1 MRSTTDTEYL
11 HKKAYEAIWHLRRR
25 LGVSHGEDRA
35 IIIAATLL
43 ALKSNPEIRDSTE
56 PMSIKDLAAK
66 INDTLSTLQ
75 DPLDLKQTHPLYSLY
90 TQASW
95 GACELTPDKE
105 ADSVS
110 KYLAP
115 LVEYVEHI
123 ESTEWSGD
131 DVIAPAF
138 IESLRGSKSSLGQV
152 FTPPHIAH
160 FIADTLNITAKD
172 KVLDACNGTGILTQA
187 AMTHTS
193 GLPTSSYAV
202 EYSPVVYAIAKVGQ
216 TLSGHPYMIIE
227 GDSSSERVKH
237 WIQGRGISRVIMNPP
252 YENTHGCLRIVR
264 NVLES
269 VPAGTV
275 CAFILPSH
283 KLDRATT
290 KFKNWLLQNN
300 QITQI
305 LSFPLETFWRLRIQT
320 SVFYITAGTP
330 QGDQPIRVHA
340 MIDDGL
346 VTVPRKG
353 RYDTDKL
360 WETQYR
366 QHWLDVVA
374 GRKEDETTT
383 YQNPDE
389 TIEGPRYM
397 PIVEPDH
404 DMYRHDLKR
413 YHDFIDNEQ
422 AYNDV
427 EHCKVK
433 GFEGGREAVIKKMEA
448 APRKLF
454 RVGELFNANLGGREV
469 LKREQVP
476 GTIRYV
482 TNSLL
487 NNGVSAHIG
496 NEEAVV
502 ASENE
507 ITIAQSGSVGADC
520 VFFQPAPYAP
530 TERVIRLT
538 SIGFDL
544 DPAVGVY
551 MTTAFRWFMGKY
563 NYGYQPNPKYISR
576 DVVSLP
582 VDTTGAPDWGL
593 VRDYMRALSG

>member
-66 INDTLSTLQ
+66 INDTLSALQ

-95 GACELTPDKE
+95 GTCELTPDKE

-123 ESTEWSGD
+123 ENTEWSGD

-160 FIADTLNITAKD
+160 FIAETLNITAKD

-202 EYSPVVYAIAKVGQ
+202 EYSPIVYAIAKAGQ
-216 TLSGHPYMIIE
+216 TLTGHPYMIIE

-283 KLDRATT
+283 KLDRATD

-305 LSFPLETFWRLRIQT
+305 LSFSLETFWRLRIQT

-353 RYDTDKL
+353 WYDTDKL

-413 YHDFIDNEQ
+413 YHDFIGNEQ

-433 GFEGGREAVIKKMEA
+433 GFEGDREAVIKKMEA

-454 RVGELFNANLGGREV
+454 KVGDLFSANLGGREI

-476 GTIRYV
+476 GRMRYV

-487 NNGVSAHIG
+487 NNGISAHVG
-496 NEEAVV
+496 NKEAVV
-502 ASENE
+502 ACENE

-520 VFFQPAPYAP
+520 VFFQPSPYAP

-538 SIGFDL
+538 SIGFEL

-551 MTTAFRWFMGKY
+551 MTTAFRRFMGKY

-593 VRDYMRALSG
+593 IREYMRALGG

>member
-1 MRSTTDTEYL
+1 MSLITDTDYL

-25 LGVSHGEDRA
+25 LGVSHEEDRA

-43 ALKSNPEIRDSTE
+43 ALKSNQEIRDTTE
-56 PMSIKDLAAK
+56 PMGIQDLAAK
-66 INDTLSTLQ
+66 INETLSTLK
-75 DPLDLKQTHPLYSLY
+75 DPLDLKQAHPLYSLY

-95 GACELTPDKE
+95 GTCELTPDKE

-123 ESTEWSGD
+123 ENTEWSGD

-160 FIADTLNITAKD
+160 FIAETLNITTKD

-202 EYSPVVYAIAKVGQ
+202 EYSPIVYAIAKAGQ
-216 TLSGHPYMIIE
+216 MLTGHPYMIIE
-227 GDSSSERVKH
+227 GDSSSESVKH

-283 KLDRATT
+283 KLDRATD

-305 LSFPLETFWRLRIQT
+305 LSFPLETFWRLQIQT

-366 QHWLDVVA
+366 QHWLDVIA
-374 GRKEDETTT
+374 GRKDDETTI
-383 YQNPDE
+383 YQNPADS
-389 TIEGPRYM
+389 IEGPRYTPVIELTHEM
-397 PIVEPDH
+397 FRSDLQR
-404 DMYRHDLKR
+404 YRE
-413 YHDFIDNEQ
+413 FIDNEQ
-422 AYNDV
+422 EYNDV
-427 EHCKVK
+427 KHYRV
-433 GFEGGREAVIKKMEA
+433 EGVPGDLQGVISKMEA

-454 RVGELFNANLGGREV
+454 KVGDLFNANLGGREV

-476 GTIRYV
+476 GRIRYV

-487 NNGVSAHIG
+487 NNGVSAHVG
-496 NEEAVV
+496 NKEAVV
-502 ASENE
+502 ACENE

-520 VFFQPAPYAP
+520 VFFQPSPYAP

-538 SIGFDL
+538 SIGFEL

-551 MTTAFRWFMGKY
+551 ITTAFRRFMSKY

-582 VDTTGAPDWGL
+582 VDATGAPDWGL
-593 VRDYMRALSG
+593 IREYMRALGG

>member
-1 MRSTTDTEYL
+1 MRSITDTEYL

-56 PMSIKDLAAK
+56 PMSIKDLATK

-75 DPLDLKQTHPLYSLY
+75 DPLDLKQNHPLYSLY

-95 GACELTPDKE
+95 GTCELTPDKE

-123 ESTEWSGD
+123 ENTEWAGD

-160 FIADTLNITAKD
+160 FIAETLDITAKD
-172 KVLDACNGTGILTQA
+172 KTLDACNGTGILTQA

-202 EYSPVVYAIAKVGQ
+202 EYSPIVYAIAKAGQ
-216 TLSGHPYMIIE
+216 TLTGHPYMIIE
-227 GDSSSERVKH
+227 GDSSSEPVKH

-340 MIDDGL
+340 MTDDGL

-433 GFEGGREAVIKKMEA
+433 GFEGDREAVIKKMEA

-454 RVGELFNANLGGREV
+454 RVGELFNANLGGYEIM
-469 LKREQVP
+469 KRDQVP
-476 GTIRYV
+476 GTIRHV
-482 TNSLL
+482 TNSLI
-487 NNGVSAHIG
+487 NNGVSAHVG
-496 NEEAVV
+496 NEDMVV

-520 VFFQPAPYAP
+520 VFFQPAPYSP
-530 TERVIRLT
+530 TERLVRLT

-551 MTTAFRWFMGKY
+551 MTTAFRRFMGKY

-582 VDTTGAPDWGL
+582 VDATGAPDWGL

>member
-1 MRSTTDTEYL
+1 MRSITDTEYL

-56 PMSIKDLAAK
+56 PTSIKDLAAK

-75 DPLDLKQTHPLYSLY
+75 DPLSLKQNHPLYSLY

-95 GACELTPDKE
+95 GTCELTPDKE

-123 ESTEWSGD
+123 ENTEWAGD

-160 FIADTLNITAKD
+160 FIAGTLNITAKD
-172 KVLDACNGTGILTQA
+172 KVLDACNGAGILTQA

-202 EYSPVVYAIAKVGQ
+202 EYSPVVYAIAKAGQ

-283 KLDRATT
+283 KLDRATD

-305 LSFPLETFWRLRIQT
+305 LSFPLEMFWRLRTQT

-330 QGDQPIRVHA
+330 QGDQQIRVHA
-340 MIDDGL
+340 MTDDGL

-353 RYDTDKL
+353 RYDADKL

-366 QHWLDVVA
+366 QHWLDVIA
-374 GRKEDETTT
+374 GREDDKTTT
-383 YQNPDE
+383 YQNPTE
-389 TIEGPRYM
+389 TIEGPRYT
-397 PIVEPDH
+397 PVIEPDH
-404 DMYRHDLKR
+404 DMYRHDLQR
-413 YHDFIDNEQ
+413 YHEFIGNELK
-422 AYNDV
+422 YNDV
-427 EHCKVK
+427 SHHRVEPLQ
-433 GFEGGREAVIKKMEA
+433 GDSLAIIKKMESV
-448 APRKLF
+448 PRKIF
-454 RVGELFNANLGGREV
+454 KVGDLFNANLGGREV

-487 NNGVSAHIG
+487 NNGVSAHVG

-520 VFFQPAPYAP
+520 VFFQLAPYAP

-538 SIGFDL
+538 PIGFEL

-551 MTTAFRWFMGKY
+551 MTTAFRRFMDKY
-563 NYGYQPNPKYISR
+563 DYGYQPDPKYISR

-582 VDTTGAPDWGL
+582 VDATGAPDWGL

>member
-43 ALKSNPEIRDSTE
+43 ALKSKPEIRDSTE
-56 PMSIKDLAAK
+56 PMSIKDLATK

-75 DPLDLKQTHPLYSLY
+75 DPLDLKQNHPLYSLY

-123 ESTEWSGD
+123 ENTEWSGD

-160 FIADTLNITAKD
+160 FIAATLDITAKD
-172 KVLDACNGTGILTQA
+172 KTLDACNGTGILTQA

-202 EYSPVVYAIAKVGQ
+202 EYSPIVYAIAKAGQ
-216 TLSGHPYMIIE
+216 TLTGHPYMIIE
-227 GDSSSERVKH
+227 GDSSSESVKH

-290 KFKNWLLQNN
+290 KFKNRLLQNN

-305 LSFPLETFWRLRIQT
+305 LSFPLETFWRLGIQT

-374 GRKEDETTT
+374 VRKEDETTT

-389 TIEGPRYM
+389 TIEGPRHT
-397 PIVEPDH
+397 PVIEPTH

-413 YHDFIDNEQ
+413 YHEFIGNELK
-422 AYNDV
+422 YNDV
-427 EHCKVK
+427 SHHRVEPLQ
-433 GFEGGREAVIKKMEA
+433 GDSRAIIKKMES
-448 APRKLF
+448 APRKIF
-454 RVGELFNANLGGREV
+454 KVGDLFNANLGGREV

-538 SIGFDL
+538 PIRFDL

-551 MTTAFRWFMGKY
+551 MTTAFRRFMDKY
-563 NYGYQPNPKYISR
+563 DYGYQPNPKYISR

-582 VDTTGAPDWGL
+582 VDATGAPDWGL
-593 VRDYMRALSG
+593 IRDYMRALSG

>member
-1 MRSTTDTEYL
+1 MSPITDTDYL

-43 ALKSNPEIRDSTE
+43 MLKNSPEIRGTTE
-56 PMSIKDLAAK
+56 PMGIQDLATK
-66 INDTLSTLQ
+66 IDETLGSLQ
-75 DPLDLKQTHPLYSLY
+75 DPLDLKQVHPLYSLY

-95 GACELTPDKE
+95 GECELTPDKE

-115 LVEYVEHI
+115 LVEYVEHL
-123 ESTEWSGD
+123 ENTEWSGD

-172 KVLDACNGTGILTQA
+172 KTLDACNGTGILTQA

-202 EYSPVVYAIAKVGQ
+202 EYSPIVYAIAKAGQ
-216 TLSGHPYMIIE
+216 TLTGHPYMIIE

-283 KLDRATT
+283 KLDMATD

-305 LSFPLETFWRLRIQT
+305 LAFPLEMFWRLRIQT

-330 QGDQPIRVHA
+330 QGDQQIRVHA

-366 QHWLDVVA
+366 QHWLDVIA
-374 GRKEDETTT
+374 GREDDKTTT
-383 YQNPDE
+383 YQNPTE
-389 TIEGPRYM
+389 TIEGPRYT
-397 PIVEPDH
+397 PVIEPDH

-413 YHDFIDNEQ
+413 YHDFIGNELK
-422 AYNDV
+422 YNDV
-427 EHCKVK
+427 SHHRVEPLQ
-433 GFEGGREAVIKKMEA
+433 GDSLAIIKKMEA

-454 RVGELFNANLGGREV
+454 RVGELFNANLGGYEIM
-469 LKREQVP
+469 KRDQVP

-487 NNGVSAHIG
+487 NNGVSAHVG

-538 SIGFDL
+538 PIRFDL

-551 MTTAFRWFMGKY
+551 MTTAFRRFMDKY
-563 NYGYQPNPKYISR
+563 DYGYQPNPKYISR

-582 VDTTGAPDWGL
+582 VDATGAPVWGL

>member
-1 MRSTTDTEYL
+1 MRPITDTDYL
-11 HKKAYEAIWHLRRR
+11 HKKAYEATWHLRRR

-43 ALKSNPEIRDSTE
+43 ALKSNPEIRDTTE

-66 INDTLSTLQ
+66 IDVAIGALQ
-75 DPLDLKQTHPLYSLY
+75 DPLDLKQAHPLYSLY

-95 GACELTPDKE
+95 GTCELTPDKE

-123 ESTEWSGD
+123 ENTEWSGD

-160 FIADTLNITAKD
+160 FIAETLNITTKD
-172 KVLDACNGTGILTQA
+172 KTLDACNGTGILTQA

-202 EYSPVVYAIAKVGQ
+202 EYSPIVYAIAKAGQ
-216 TLSGHPYMIIE
+216 TLTGHPYMIIE
-227 GDSSSERVKH
+227 GDSSSESVKH

-283 KLDRATT
+283 KFDRATD

-340 MIDDGL
+340 MTDDGL

-389 TIEGPRYM
+389 TIEGPRYV

-413 YHDFIDNEQ
+413 YHDFIGNEQ

-427 EHCKVK
+427 ERCKVK
-433 GFEGGREAVIKKMEA
+433 GFEGDREAVIKKMEA

-454 RVGELFNANLGGREV
+454 RVGELFNANLGGYEIM
-469 LKREQVP
+469 KRDQVP
-476 GTIRYV
+476 GTIRHV
-482 TNSLL
+482 TNSLI
-487 NNGVSAHIG
+487 NNGVSTHVG
-496 NEEAVV
+496 NEDMVV

-520 VFFQPAPYAP
+520 VFFQPAPYSP
-530 TERVIRLT
+530 TVRLVRLT
-538 SIGFDL
+538 PIGFEL

-551 MTTAFRWFMGKY
+551 MTTAFRRFMGKY

-582 VDTTGAPDWGL
+582 VDATGAPDWGL
-593 VRDYMRALSG
+593 IREYMQALGC

>member
-66 INDTLSTLQ
+66 IDVALSALQ
-75 DPLDLKQTHPLYSLY
+75 DPLDLKQNHPLYSLY

-95 GACELTPDKE
+95 GTCEHTPDKE

-123 ESTEWSGD
+123 ENTEWSGD

-160 FIADTLNITAKD
+160 FIAETLNITAKD
-172 KVLDACNGTGILTQA
+172 KTLDACNGTGILTQA

-202 EYSPVVYAIAKVGQ
+202 EYSPIVYAIAKAGQ
-216 TLSGHPYMIIE
+216 TLTGHPYMIIE
-227 GDSSSERVKH
+227 GDSSSESVKH

-305 LSFPLETFWRLRIQT
+305 LSFPLETFWRLGIQT

-374 GRKEDETTT
+374 VRKEDETTT

-389 TIEGPRYM
+389 TIEGPRHT
-397 PIVEPDH
+397 PVIEPTH

-413 YHDFIDNEQ
+413 YHEFIGNELK
-422 AYNDV
+422 YNDV
-427 EHCKVK
+427 SHHRVEPLQ
-433 GFEGGREAVIKKMEA
+433 GDSRAIIKKMES
-448 APRKLF
+448 APRKIF
-454 RVGELFNANLGGREV
+454 KVGDLFNANLGGHEV

-538 SIGFDL
+538 PIRFDL

-551 MTTAFRWFMGKY
+551 MTTAFRRFMDKY
-563 NYGYQPNPKYISR
+563 DYGYQPNPKYISR

-582 VDTTGAPDWGL
+582 VDATGAPDWGL
-593 VRDYMRALSG
+593 IRDYMRALSG

>member
-1 MRSTTDTEYL
+1 MNPITDIDYL

-35 IIIAATLL
+35 IIIATTLL
-43 ALKSNPEIRDSTE
+43 MLKNNPEIRGTTE
-56 PMSIKDLAAK
+56 PLGIQDLATK
-66 INDTLSTLQ
+66 INETLSTLQ
-75 DPLDLKQTHPLYSLY
+75 DPLDLKQAHPLYSLY
-90 TQASW
+90 TRASW
-95 GACELTPDKE
+95 GTCDLPPEKE

-115 LVEYVEHI
+115 LVDYVEHI
-123 ESTEWSGD
+123 EGTEWVGD
-131 DVIAPAF
+131 DLIAPAF

-160 FIADTLNITAKD
+160 FIADTLDITSKD

-187 AMTHTS
+187 AMAHTS

-202 EYSPVVYAIAKVGQ
+202 EYSPIVYAIAKAGQ

-227 GDSSSERVKH
+227 GDSSSESVKH
-237 WIQGRGISRVIMNPP
+237 WIQGRGISKVIMNPP

-283 KLDRATT
+283 KLDRATD

-320 SVFYITAGTP
+320 SVFYITAGMP

-374 GRKEDETTT
+374 GRKDDETTA
-383 YQNPDE
+383 YQNPADS
-389 TIEGPRYM
+389 IEGPRYS
-397 PIVEPDH
+397 PVIELTH
-404 DMYRHDLKR
+404 DMFRSDLQR
-413 YHDFIDNEQ
+413 YHEFIDNEQ
-422 AYNDV
+422 EYNDV
-427 EHCKVK
+427 KHYRV
-433 GFEGGREAVIKKMEA
+433 EGVPGDPQGVISKMEA

-454 RVGELFNANLGGREV
+454 RVGELFNANLGGYEV
-469 LKREQVP
+469 MKRDQVP
-476 GTIRYV
+476 GTIRHV
-482 TNSLL
+482 TNSLI
-487 NNGVSAHIG
+487 NNGVSTHVG
-496 NEEAVV
+496 NEDMVV

-520 VFFQPAPYAP
+520 VFFQPAPYSP
-530 TERVIRLT
+530 TERLVRLT
-538 SIGFDL
+538 PIGFDL

-551 MTTAFRWFMGKY
+551 MTTAFRRFMGKY
-563 NYGYQPNPKYISR
+563 NYGYQPNPKYVSR
-576 DVVSLP
+576 DIVSLP
-582 VDTTGAPDWGL
+582 VDATGAPDWGL
-593 VRDYMRALSG
+593 IREYMQVLGG